1 MGKPMDMIKILIF
14 SWGVPALL
22 KMYQKV
28 DSNLD
33 YY

>member
-1 MGKPMDMIKILIF
+1 MGKSLDMIMVLIF

-28 DSNLD
+28 DSNPD
-33 YY
+33 